1 MAETAKKIKLH
12 VKRGDKV
19 VIIAGKDKDRQG
31 KIIRAIPK
39 KGKVVVEGINTV
51 KRHAKPSQ
59 KLPQGGIIT
68 KEAPLAS
75 SNVML
80 ICPSCN
86 KATRIVKK
94 QVKDNYARA
103 CKKCGNIVDS
113 DK

>member
-1 MAETAKKIKLH
+1 MAEAAKKVKMH
-12 VKRGDKV
+12 VRRGDKV

-51 KRHAKPSQ
+51 KRHSKPSQ

-68 KEAPLAS
+68 KEAPMAS

-80 ICPSCN
+80 ICPACN

-94 QVKDNYARA
+94 QVKEAYARA
-103 CKKCGNIVDS
+103 CKKCGEIIDRG
-113 DK
+113 K